1 MFHQESRGYDLRFC
15 QHTQCVKPAFYQQ
28 TTDWMSLSIT
38 MRSLSRTTSL
48 QPTHAHIHTCSFIS
62 ISLQFQACFLLKGLY
77 YCLKDADRPLKHRFQ
92 SSAATRISGRRIWRL
107 VRTCRF
113 GLCNNQIWL
122 SFDLRFPMFIIGDGL
137 SKTISIWVRQPFLGE
152 WFLVW
157 SATCAP
163 SGNAIWQYTTNIRK
177 EATGCHC
184 VAGQDNCS
192 RYRKACEDIYA
203 KYQQDMKG
211 VRASDCQCFDFAEK

>member
-1 MFHQESRGYDLRFC
+1 M
-15 QHTQCVKPAFYQQ
+15 
-28 TTDWMSLSIT
+28 
-38 MRSLSRTTSL
+38 
-48 QPTHAHIHTCSFIS
+48 QPTHAHIHTCRVIS
-62 ISLQFQACFLLKGLY
+62 ISLQFQACFLLKCLY
-77 YCLKDADRPLKHRFQ
+77 YCLKDRFQ

-113 GLCNNQIWL
+113 GQCNNHIWL
-122 SFDLRFPMFIIGDGL
+122 SFDLRFPMFIIGDSL

-177 EATGCHC
+177 EATGCRC

-203 KYQQDMKG
+203 KYHQDMKG
-211 VRASDCQCFDFAEK
+211 VSAFAFILLRSRRKGGGVMNIIWISLSNRCSRVASMISSRGSKMWQSVSPF